1 MLPNTDKDHG
11 GHCYHTAYNT
21 TRDQCCDLCGVV
33 GPRVCDEAI
42 RDPADGTCYLISGA
56 DGSRKTKKSSE
67 CEVLFPPTGP
77 PTPPPPPPVPFEVNF
92 ATDLLP
98 LVDDTAGEVR
108 GFAGPPETF
117 DLGVGTSSTVKSWVV
132 TRGRAPAATTG
143 NSGMCAAWLNDSV
156 PVGVDGV
163 APDQVF
169 VSPVLPG
176 ASTVLL

>member
-1 MLPNTDKDHG
+1 M
-11 GHCYHTAYNT
+11 
-21 TRDQCCDLCGVV
+21 
-33 GPRVCDEAI
+33 
-42 RDPADGTCYLISGA
+42 
-56 DGSRKTKKSSE
+56 
-67 CEVLFPPTGP
+67 
-77 PTPPPPPPVPFEVNF
+77 PFEVNF

-176 ASTVLL
+176 ASTVLLGEHIVSTHRFGAIEVTAGGGLQVVLRGNVEERVSLRTVEVLVSGRLGPCTVRQFDLEHNGETVGNL